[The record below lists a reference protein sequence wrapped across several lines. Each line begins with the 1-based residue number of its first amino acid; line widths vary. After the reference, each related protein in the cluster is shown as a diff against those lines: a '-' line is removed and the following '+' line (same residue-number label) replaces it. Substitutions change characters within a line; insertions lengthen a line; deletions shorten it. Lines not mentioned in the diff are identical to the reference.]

1 MASMGIAV
9 GDGVLDRLRHLG
21 PGGELRR
28 LELPGIGAAGPWSAR
43 RPTRKAMLGGLFY
56 VKGGEARLEPP
67 VDWLAAPGEAAAAG
81 DGEASRS
88 ARFALHSLAWLNE
101 ALARHAAG
109 GDVET
114 LAVAR
119 DLVLDWCRAHLRD
132 DAPAGGAAPAE
143 GDAPPAPAE
152 SEFAWY
158 DMAVGLRAPYVAYVL
173 RACLAEE
180 MLDEPEAA
188 LLLEAA
194 ERHGAELA
202 AGRNYAAANN
212 HGLFQDEGLYLLARL
227 LPALPAA
234 GAWRELAVNRMR
246 TTLRETVCFEE
257 GAHLEH
263 STAYQFAI
271 VALVARLAG
280 NVAELPELGSLLG
293 RLRRTAA
300 WQTTPGG
307 RTAQLGDTD
316 DVPAPAWARDAAAP
330 LRGMRLLPRAGLA
343 FVRDGGSYLAVTA
356 AYHGPAHKHAD
367 DTGFILI
374 EGGRTILAD
383 AGRWGYY
390 EDEPERRHARSAAA
404 HNVLSVDW
412 KDFDWRGAE
421 PYGSGLEAA
430 AESDDDG
437 GWYAIAVR
445 NPLLARQ
452 GVEHRRVLFY
462 RPGTALLVV
471 DRVRSAALHQYLRN
485 FNFAPGLELDLRDGK
500 QLAVSGRGVSAT
512 LTDLSERTEVSLN
525 RGMEEPPHVGWSYP
539 ADRER
544 REAWTA
550 TYRSYGEEMTM
561 LTAIGLDG
569 PAPPELPDK
578 LRRVL

>member
-1 MASMGIAV
+1 MAVMGTAV
-9 GDGVLDRLRHLG
+9 GDAALDRLRDLG
-21 PGGELRR
+21 LSGELRR
-28 LELPGIGAAGPWSAR
+28 LELPGPHAAGPWLAR
-43 RPTRKAMLGGLFY
+43 RPTRKAILANLFY
-56 VKGGEARLEPP
+56 VHSGEARLEPP
-67 VDWLAAPGEAAAAG
+67 IDWAAG
-81 DGEASRS
+81 PARDGEPSRS
-88 ARFALHSLAWLNE
+88 ARFELHSLTWLNE

-109 GDVET
+109 GDVEA

-119 DLVLDWCRAHLRD
+119 DVVLDWCRAHLRERPGD
-132 DAPAGGAAPAE
+132 GDGAGADGAPAAAQ
-143 GDAPPAPAE
+143 

-158 DMAVGLRAPYVAYVL
+158 DMAAGLRAPYVAYVL
-173 RACLAEE
+173 RAGLAEDV
-180 MLDEPEAA
+180 LDEAA
-188 LLLEAA
+188 AELLLEAA

-234 GAWRELAVNRMR
+234 EAWRELAVNRMR

-263 STAYQFAI
+263 STAYQFAL
-271 VALVARLAG
+271 VDLVARLAG
-280 NVAELPELGSLLG
+280 NVAELPELGPLLG

-307 RTAQLGDTD
+307 RMAQLGDTD
-316 DVPAPAWARDAAAP
+316 DVPAPDWARDAAAP
-330 LRGMRLLPRAGLA
+330 LRGLRVLPRAGLA
-343 FVRDGGSYLAVTA
+343 FVREGGSYLVVTA
-356 AYHGPAHKHAD
+356 AYHGPAHKHSD
-367 DTGFILI
+367 DTGFLLV
-374 EGGRTILAD
+374 EGGRTILGD

-390 EDEPERRHARSAAA
+390 EDEPDRRHARSAAA
-404 HNVLSVDW
+404 HNVLSVDG
-412 KDFDWRGAE
+412 KDFDWRRAE

-430 AESDDDG
+430 AEGEDD
-437 GWYAIAVR
+437 GWYAIAAR
-445 NPLLARQ
+445 NPLLERQ

-462 RPGTALLVV
+462 RPGAALLIL
-471 DRVRSAALHQYLRN
+471 DRVRSAAPHRYLRN
-485 FNFAPGLELDLRDGK
+485 FNFAPGLELEQRGGNEV
-500 QLAVSGRGVSAT
+500 AISGRGVTAT
-512 LTDLSERTEVSLN
+512 LTDLSERTELSLS
-525 RGMEEPPHVGWSYP
+525 RGMEEPPHLGWTYP

-550 TYRSYGEEMTM
+550 TCSSHGDEMTL

-569 PAPPELPDK
+569 GPPAELPSE

>member
-1 MASMGIAV
+1 
-9 GDGVLDRLRHLG
+9 
-21 PGGELRR
+21 
-28 LELPGIGAAGPWSAR
+28 
-43 RPTRKAMLGGLFY
+43 
-56 VKGGEARLEPP
+56 
-67 VDWLAAPGEAAAAG
+67 
-81 DGEASRS
+81 
-88 ARFALHSLAWLNE
+88 
-101 ALARHAAG
+101 
-109 GDVET
+109 
-114 LAVAR
+114 VAR
-119 DLVLDWCRAHLRD
+119 DVVLDWCRAHLRD
-132 DAPAGGAAPAE
+132 AAPAASDAPAAE
-143 GDAPPAPAE
+143 P

-180 MLDEPEAA
+180 MLDQPAA
-188 LLLEAA
+188 ELLLEAA

-234 GAWRELAVNRMR
+234 AAWRELAVNRMR

-263 STAYQFAI
+263 STAYQFAL
-271 VALVARLAG
+271 VDLVARLAG
-280 NVAELPELGSLLG
+280 NVAELPELPPLLG

-307 RTAQLGDTD
+307 RMAQLGDTD
-316 DVPAPAWARDAAAP
+316 DLPAPGWARDASAS
-330 LRGMRLLPRAGLA
+330 LRGMRVLPRAGLA

-356 AYHGPAHKHAD
+356 GYHGPAHKQSD
-367 DTGFILI
+367 DTGFLLV

-430 AESDDDG
+430 AEGD
-437 GWYAIAVR
+437 GWYAVAVR

-452 GVEHRRVLFY
+452 GVEHRRAIFY
-462 RPGTALLVV
+462 RPGAALLVL
-471 DRVRSAALHQYLRN
+471 DRVRSEAPRQYLRN
-485 FNFAPGLELDLRDGK
+485 YNFAPELELDLRGGGG
-500 QLAVSGRGVSAT
+500 LAISGRGVTAT

-525 RGMEEPPHVGWSYP
+525 RGMEEPPHVGWTYP
-539 ADRER
+539 GDRQR

-550 TYRSYGEEMTM
+550 TFRSYGDEMTL
-561 LTAIGLDG
+561 LTALGLDG
-569 PAPPELPDK
+569 GPPHELPNE

>member
-1 MASMGIAV
+1 MAVMGIAV
-9 GDGVLDRLRHLG
+9 GDGVLDRLRRLG
-21 PGGELRR
+21 PGGEARR
-28 LELPGIGAAGPWSAR
+28 LELPGARAAGPWQAR
-43 RPTRKAMLGGLFY
+43 RPTRKAILAGLFY
-56 VKGGEARLEPP
+56 VQGAEARLEPP
-67 VDWLAAPGEAAAAG
+67 VDWAAGPAG
-81 DGEASRS
+81 DGTAPAEGTPGRS
-88 ARFALHSLAWLNE
+88 ARFELHSLTWLNE
-101 ALARHAAG
+101 AVARHAAG

-119 DLVLDWCRAHLRD
+119 DVVLDWCRAHLRD
-132 DAPAGGAAPAE
+132 AAPAAS
-143 GDAPPAPAE
+143 DAPPAEP

-180 MLDEPEAA
+180 MLDEPAA
-188 LLLEAA
+188 ELLLEAA

-202 AGRNYAAANN
+202 AGRNYATANN

-263 STAYQFAI
+263 STAYQFAL
-271 VALVARLAG
+271 VDLVARLAG
-280 NVAELPELGSLLG
+280 NVAELPELPSLLG

-307 RTAQLGDTD
+307 RMTQLGDTD
-316 DVPAPAWARDAAAP
+316 DLPAPGWARDASAS
-330 LRGMRLLPRAGLA
+330 LRGMRVLPQAGLA
-343 FVRDGGSYLAVTA
+343 FVREGGSYLAVTA
-356 AYHGPAHKHAD
+356 GYHGPAHKQSD
-367 DTGFILI
+367 DTGFLLI

-390 EDEPERRHARSAAA
+390 EDEPDRRHARSAAA
-404 HNVLSVDW
+404 HNVLAADG
-412 KDFDWRGAE
+412 KDFDWRHAE

-430 AESDDDG
+430 AEGEDD
-437 GWYAIAVR
+437 GWYAIAAR
-445 NPLLARQ
+445 NPLLASQ

-462 RPGTALLVV
+462 RPGTALLVL
-471 DRVRSAALHQYLRN
+471 DRVRSAAPHRYLRN
-485 FNFAPGLELDLRDGK
+485 FNFAPGLELEPRGGNEV
-500 QLAVSGRGVSAT
+500 AISGRGVTAT
-512 LTDLSERTEVSLN
+512 LTDLSERTEISLN
-525 RGMEEPPHVGWSYP
+525 RGMEEPPHLGWAYP
-539 ADRER
+539 GDRQR

-550 TYRSYGEEMTM
+550 TFRSYGDEMTL

-569 PAPPELPDK
+569 GPPAELPGE